1 MFQEFLLK
9 LHKYQNLK
17 QILQINP
24 KTWFAFTSK
33 SKTSTIV
40 NFMDKI
46 HKKEETLK
54 HLIENKKLLK

>member
-1 MFQEFLLK
+1 MYK
-9 LHKYQNLK
+9 LILSENTD
-17 QILQINP
+17 QILQINH